1 MKIELKIDGATE
13 QQMVNYHRIIY
24 ALLKVGGLDGVK
36 RGRTVIHFNTEGKF
50 SGIQLDYMPW
60 TEKENLTNF

>member
-1 MKIELKIDGATE
+1 MNVEIKIEGATE
-13 QQMVNYHRIIY
+13 QQMINYQRILY

-36 RGRTVIHFNTEGKF
+36 RGRTVIHFNAEGKF

-60 TEKENLTNF
+60 TERENLTTT